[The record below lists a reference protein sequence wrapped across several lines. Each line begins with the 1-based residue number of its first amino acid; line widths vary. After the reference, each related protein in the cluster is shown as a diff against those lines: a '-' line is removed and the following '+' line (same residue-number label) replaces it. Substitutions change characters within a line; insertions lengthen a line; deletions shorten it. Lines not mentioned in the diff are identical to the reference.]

1 MPNFGPTRGW
11 TFPGLPRIVHQRS
24 ADWSAAKLKCEE
36 MLSLCYL
43 WEDVRTAEKLDT
55 APCMHAR
62 QPDRLSRAHCKGRR
76 LRSRSIPSA
85 GAGLIARCPL
95 PHTHEKSVSSKWVL
109 FLLLASAGPTGAS
122 SCLSDI
128 NTKDKPRLHCSP
140 MTMSAVSIAS
150 V

>member
-1 MPNFGPTRGW
+1 MPNFGPTRDW
-11 TFPGLPRIVHQRS
+11 TFPGLPRIVHHRS
-24 ADWSAAKLKCEE
+24 TDWPAARLESGE

-55 APCMHAR
+55 VRHVYAR
-62 QPDRLSRAHCKGRR
+62 RPECLSRAHCKGRR

-85 GAGLIARCPL
+85 EAGLIARCRL
-95 PHTHEKSVSSKWVL
+95 PHTHDKSVSSKWVL
-109 FLLLASAGPTGAS
+109 LLLMASAGPTGAS
-122 SCLSDI
+122 SCLRDI